1 MVFIREQIKF
11 YMDDQTEKS
20 IINMLRTSGCVF
32 AEDEARLLIFE
43 ARTLEELKKMVEIR
57 SGGMPLEYVIG
68 YTEFCGLRIEIDPD
82 VFVPRRRSEF
92 LVHQAEFLTCIGDI
106 VVDLCCG
113 SGAVGASLAAT
124 LERVDLYSVDI
135 DPAAVR
141 CAGRNIATYRGRVFE
156 GDLYTALP
164 PSLKGS
170 VNIVVANTPYVP
182 TNAIKL
188 LPREA
193 RLYEPKIALDGG
205 IEGLDLQRRV
215 AKEAPL
221 WLAPGGHL
229 LVETSERQ
237 ASQTVEIFCSNGLIT
252 KVARDYELD
261 ATVVIGTNPDN

>member
-1 MVFIREQIKF
+1 MVFIRDQIKF

-20 IINMLRTSGCVF
+20 IIDRLRTSGCVF
-32 AEDEARLLIFE
+32 AEDEARLLISE
-43 ARTLEELKKMVEIR
+43 AGTLEELKKMVEIR

-68 YTEFCGLRIEIDPD
+68 YTEFYGLRIELDPE
-82 VFVPRRRSEF
+82 VFVPRQRTEF
-92 LVHQAEFLTCIGDI
+92 LVQQAERLTCIGDI

-113 SGAVGASLAAT
+113 SGAVGASLAST
-124 LERVDLYSVDI
+124 IGGVDLYSVDI

-141 CAGRNIATYRGRVFE
+141 CSNRNIAAFMGNVFE
-156 GDLYTALP
+156 GDLYSALP
-164 PSLKGS
+164 SYLKHR

-182 TNAIKL
+182 TKSIML

-205 IEGLDLQRRV
+205 KDGLDLQRRV
-215 AKEAPL
+215 AKEASL

-229 LVETSERQ
+229 LVETSEQ
-237 ASQTVEIFCSNGLIT
+237 QVAQTVEIFCSNGLIT
-252 KVARDYELD
+252 KVARDEELD